1 MELINVLTSALTIW
15 IVAVVALVPLAG
27 LTARFG
33 LKPVLDS
40 VARLRAAGRGA
51 HETDERYAR
60 LEEQIR
66 GHRASIGGTWEEQR
80 RVATLHCCG
89 HAGFDRGA
97 VHLHLHANR
106 GKRQCARDR
115 LQWFDCH
122 TIGRAHRYQ
131 SGNVFVRG

>member
-1 MELINVLTSALTIW
+1 MDLINVLASALTAW

-51 HETDERYAR
+51 PEMDERFTR

-66 GHRASIGGTWEEQR
+66 AL
-80 RVATLHCCG
+80 A
-89 HAGFDRGA
+89 GA
-97 VHLHLHANR
+97 V
-106 GKRQCARDR
+106 DR
-115 LQWFDCH
+115 LAEGGES
-122 TIGRAHRYQ
+122 GRRSAESRTQ
-131 SGNVFVRG
+131 IPA

>member
-1 MELINVLTSALTIW
+1 MDLIDNLASALTVW

-51 HETDERYAR
+51 HEMEERFTR

-66 GHRASIGGTWEEQR
+66 A
-80 RVATLHCCG
+80 L
-89 HAGFDRGA
+89 AGA
-97 VHLHLHANR
+97 I
-106 GKRQCARDR
+106 DR
-115 LQWFDCH
+115 LAEGQGSGWRS
-122 TIGRAHRYQ
+122 TESRTQVRA
-131 SGNVFVRG
+131 